1 MTPKEAEE
9 ILLSYASPNGIGFS
23 EVKKAIYV
31 ILDEYHK
38 LLESNLYICD
48 ACKNNPKNWDK
59 DPCDGCCT
67 AHSGFV
73 PKQIDKPSG
82 LIDSKKAAEEF
93 GQLLESGFFETCP
106 LTQEEIDRCL
116 DDLRKEEEKC
126 D

>member
-1 MTPKEAEE
+1 MTTKEAEE

-31 ILDEYHK
+31 ILDEYHR
-38 LLESNLYICD
+38 LLE
-48 ACKNNPKNWDK
+48 
-59 DPCDGCCT
+59 
-67 AHSGFV
+67 
-73 PKQIDKPSG
+73 QKPG

-116 DDLRKEEEKC
+116 DDLRREEENAT